1 MSTLLSLIVGRIYG
15 KLDGFEQAKE
25 YLQLALAISREK
37 LGDKHVHVATTYD
50 NLGLIHQDLGDFE
63 QAKWYFERASTI
75 YVKKRNTKN
84 VGVEEQRMKQVTR
97 GDYSD

>member
-1 MSTLLSLIVGRIYG
+1 MYDNLGRIHG
-15 KLDGFEQAKE
+15 KLGDFEQAKE
-25 YLQLALAISREK
+25 YHQLALAISREK
-37 LGDKHVHVATTYD
+37 LGDKHVDVAATYD

-84 VGVEEQRMKQVTR
+84 VNVEEQRMKQVTR